1 MRALFVVD
9 PLDRL
14 DPGIDSRVGLMH
26 AVQAGGDE
34 VWVTGGDGLEV
45 VDGRPRAW
53 AAPVTL
59 EPIQRLGGARWAVPD
74 QWCKVGDPE
83 PLGLADAAAVFVRTE
98 PPVGRDYLA
107 AAHVLDLMDRRRTA
121 LVNEPRGLRACSEH
135 LVGLQFPDLV
145 PPTVITA
152 RHDTIAAFL
161 RDHGRIV
168 LKPVDGFSGR
178 GVFLLATGDL
188 NLATIVETA
197 TEGGRR
203 LVMAQPWLAGVAEGN
218 KRLFVL
224 DGQILGAA
232 MRHLVPGD
240 FRIRNP
246 DGPAPVT
253 ERDRHVVERLRPMLR
268 THGLRLVGLDV
279 IDDLLIEVNLTS
291 VGALHKADALL
302 GTTWCADVVERALTV
317 PSW

>member
-1 MRALFVVD
+1 
-9 PLDRL
+9 
-14 DPGIDSRVGLMH
+14 
-26 AVQAGGDE
+26 
-34 VWVTGGDGLEV
+34 
-45 VDGRPRAW
+45 
-53 AAPVTL
+53 
-59 EPIQRLGGARWAVPD
+59 
-74 QWCKVGDPE
+74 
-83 PLGLADAAAVFVRTE
+83 
-98 PPVGRDYLA
+98 
-107 AAHVLDLMDRRRTA
+107 
-121 LVNEPRGLRACSEH
+121 
-135 LVGLQFPDLV
+135 
-145 PPTVITA
+145 
-152 RHDTIAAFL
+152 
-161 RDHGRIV
+161 